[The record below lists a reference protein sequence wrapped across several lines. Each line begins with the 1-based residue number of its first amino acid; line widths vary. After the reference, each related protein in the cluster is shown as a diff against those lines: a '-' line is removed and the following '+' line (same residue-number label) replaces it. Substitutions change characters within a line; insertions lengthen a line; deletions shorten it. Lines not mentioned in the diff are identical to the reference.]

1 MDENVPRYCDMHKLE
16 GMKELVQWTPSFRPH
31 PVGVARH
38 VPAERGIPNSM
49 RTPCKQTPV
58 DEKPAVG
65 NADVSVSGGMV
76 ETGTMGINQTKRK
89 GKGKSQ
95 SKNVSSRVD
104 TQLPFTTV
112 ATFRRG
118 HFT

>member
-16 GMKELVQWTPSFRPH
+16 GMKELVQWTPSFKPH

-65 NADVSVSGGMV
+65 NADVPVPGGMV
-76 ETGTMGINQTKRK
+76 ETAPSTAVVKVENTGTMSINQTKRK
-89 GKGKSQ
+89 GKGKSH
-95 SKNVSSRVD
+95 SKNVTIPS
-104 TQLPFTTV
+104 
-112 ATFRRG
+112 
-118 HFT
+118 